1 MSVGGRVETRGASPT
16 TAPSAFPDA
25 RRGADLH
32 IRRTHAPAACWAVEG
47 YAVPRI
53 VASRPCRLSPS
64 RPEPPRLPAPPSRCR
79 RSRSASSSRARERAL
94 AARTAPVSCGKR
106 GSRTF
111 GPSSEASWRSFARS
125 RQAHS
130 ATRTAAPR
138 SRRSCTRWPSSA
150 SIPRRRPR
158 VALEAKT
165 SHPGH
170 LRIAGE
176 PLRLRPLSRYVRAL
190 YHGGAGPRGR
200 AAARGR
206 PEVF

>member
-1 MSVGGRVETRGASPT
+1 MSGPAAAMSVGGRVETRGASPT

-150 SIPRRRPR
+150 SIPR
-158 VALEAKT
+158 
-165 SHPGH
+165 H